1 MASGLRVE
9 LLGPLRLLVDGV
21 PVDVPGSRRRA
32 VLAVLAMAQ
41 GREVSR
47 TAIVDE
53 LWPDDPPR
61 DATQAVQS
69 HVSRLR
75 RHLGP
80 YADRLRHLDGGY
92 VLELEDGGLDVTDAR
107 RLADG
112 AASDALRLWRGDALA
127 EFVDYPGLAVEKVAL
142 DELRLRLGD
151 DALEAAIA
159 AGTSRSADAASAVAA
174 SPLRERTVILLMR
187 SYAVEGRTADA
198 MHTAAAYRR
207 RLVEETGLD
216 PSPALGTWE
225 RLVAAGSLA
234 PSRVR
239 TTSAVRTPA
248 GPLVGRDQDL
258 AELLRLLDTQPVL
271 TVTGPGGVGK
281 TRLTLQ
287 AAAEHSERTGAE
299 SVAVRLATVTDGDRV
314 PEAVAAAL
322 GLRLV
327 GDAAPETVA
336 RMLTGRAVLLVL
348 DNCEHVVDAVR
359 DLAVALHEVAP
370 TVRLLA
376 TSRVTLHV
384 PGEFVVRLQPL
395 PLPRDGDLARLGH
408 QPSVQAFVE
417 HARLRG
423 RDFTPTPGDSAVLVD
438 VVRRLDGLPLAIEL
452 AAGQLGAV
460 PLSALHERLGR
471 ALDALSARRPTS
483 DARHETLRATIDWSY
498 RLLDPAD
505 RAVLRSLAPFPAGV
519 DLETFERLSTEAA
532 PASDPLTVL
541 ARLVDHSLVDAAQ
554 EEQPRYRLL
563 ETIRT
568 FLLDDLDAR
577 GERTEAETRFLRW
590 ASQTAA
596 EISATVRGE
605 AEAAAD
611 HRLRAELANLRAARD
626 LSRGR
631 GDVEL
636 RIDLTLALD
645 DAATWRDLTELW
657 AWAVELERDP
667 LLRGNPRENA
677 VRASAA
683 EASWLLGDLDGA
695 ARLARSAI
703 DAAGDSP
710 GVVSAWSA
718 SAAVALF
725 RGDHAGAARDWA
737 AAAARSPLRSPYL
750 ASGALALAYA
760 GDASGA
766 DALLADA
773 TRALALGPSPSH
785 RAWLLY
791 VGGELTAASDP
802 GAAVG
807 SYTAAVD
814 VARSC
819 GAGFIEGVAAV
830 GLAAARAALGDVRA
844 AAEDYVGLLRYWSA
858 AGNLTQLWTTA
869 RDAAAL
875 LDAHGA
881 SRVAGLLLLAAGSA
895 DAASALVGDAAQ
907 RADDILGRLGPDET
921 AALSTRVRTM
931 TAAEV
936 VEVAVDALR
945 SGLGG
950 PSVP

>member
-1 MASGLRVE
+1 MPPPTPCASGAATRS
-9 LLGPLRLLVDGV
+9 PSSSTARAWR
-21 PVDVPGSRRRA
+21 SRR
-32 VLAVLAMAQ
+32 
-41 GREVSR
+41 SR
-47 TAIVDE
+47 STSSAC
-53 LWPDDPPR
+53 
-61 DATQAVQS
+61 AC
-69 HVSRLR
+69 
-75 RHLGP
+75 
-80 YADRLRHLDGGY
+80 
-92 VLELEDGGLDVTDAR
+92 
-107 RLADG
+107 
-112 AASDALRLWRGDALA
+112 
-127 EFVDYPGLAVEKVAL
+127 
-142 DELRLRLGD
+142 GD

-159 AGTSRSADAASAVAA
+159 AGASRSADAASAVAA

-187 SYAVEGRTADA
+187 SYAVEGRTAEA

-299 SVAVRLATVTDGDRV
+299 SVAVRLATVTDGGRV

-554 EEQPRYRLL
+554 EELPRYRLL

-596 EISATVRGE
+596 EISTAVRGE

-725 RGDHAGAARDWA
+725 RGDHPRAAQDWA
-737 AAAARSPLRSPYL
+737 AAAARSPLPSPYL

-766 DALLADA
+766 DTLLADA

-785 RAWLLY
+785 RAWLRVRRRRADRRERPRCRGRELHR
-791 VGGELTAASDP
+791 GGRPRSGLWCRVHRGGRRGRAGRGTSGP
-802 GAAVG
+802 GG
-807 SYTAAVD
+807 R
-814 VARSC
+814 ARS
-819 GAGFIEGVAAV
+819 GR
-830 GLAAARAALGDVRA
+830 GLRR
-844 AAEDYVGLLRYWSA
+844 
-858 AGNLTQLWTTA
+858 
-869 RDAAAL
+869 AAAL
-875 LDAHGA
+875 LVGGREPDPALDDRARRGGAARRARSVA
-881 SRVAGLLLLAAGSA
+881 SRRPPAPGRRVGRRGVRARRGRRAASATTSWAGSA
-895 DAASALVGDAAQ
+895 PTRPPRSAPG
-907 RADDILGRLGPDET
+907 LGR
-921 AALSTRVRTM
+921 
-931 TAAEV
+931 
-936 VEVAVDALR
+936 
-945 SGLGG
+945 
-950 PSVP
+950 

>member
-1 MASGLRVE
+1 M
-9 LLGPLRLLVDGV
+9 
-21 PVDVPGSRRRA
+21 
-32 VLAVLAMAQ
+32 
-41 GREVSR
+41 
-47 TAIVDE
+47 
-53 LWPDDPPR
+53 
-61 DATQAVQS
+61 
-69 HVSRLR
+69 
-75 RHLGP
+75 
-80 YADRLRHLDGGY
+80 
-92 VLELEDGGLDVTDAR
+92 
-107 RLADG
+107 
-112 AASDALRLWRGDALA
+112 
-127 EFVDYPGLAVEKVAL
+127 
-142 DELRLRLGD
+142 
-151 DALEAAIA
+151 
-159 AGTSRSADAASAVAA
+159 
-174 SPLRERTVILLMR
+174 
-187 SYAVEGRTADA
+187 
-198 MHTAAAYRR
+198 
-207 RLVEETGLD
+207 
-216 PSPALGTWE
+216 
-225 RLVAAGSLA
+225 AAGSLA

-299 SVAVRLATVTDGDRV
+299 SVAVRLATVTDGGRV

-395 PLPRDGDLARLGH
+395 PLPRDGDLARLAH

-596 EISATVRGE
+596 EISTAVRGE

-657 AWAVELERDP
+657 AWAVELENDP

-695 ARLARSAI
+695 ARLARAAI
-703 DAAGDSP
+703 EAAGDNP

-725 RGDHAGAARDWA
+725 RGDHHAGCPGLGRRRCPVA
-737 AAAARSPLRSPYL
+737 AAVAVPRVRRPGPGLRRRRVRRGRAAGRRHPRAGPRAEPVAPRLAPVRRRRADRRERSRCRGRELHRGGRRRSELWCRVHRGRRRGRAGRGTSGPGGRARSGRGLR
-750 ASGALALAYA
+750 
-760 GDASGA
+760 
-766 DALLADA
+766 
-773 TRALALGPSPSH
+773 R
-785 RAWLLY
+785 
-791 VGGELTAASDP
+791 
-802 GAAVG
+802 
-807 SYTAAVD
+807 
-814 VARSC
+814 
-819 GAGFIEGVAAV
+819 
-830 GLAAARAALGDVRA
+830 
-844 AAEDYVGLLRYWSA
+844 
-858 AGNLTQLWTTA
+858 
-869 RDAAAL
+869 AAAL
-875 LDAHGA
+875 LVGGREPDPALDDGA
-881 SRVAGLLLLAAGSA
+881 RRGSAAGRARSVAGRRRPAPGRRVGRRGVRARRGRRAASGRHPRPDRRRRVA
-895 DAASALVGDAAQ
+895 ALRR
-907 RADDILGRLGPDET
+907 RA
-921 AALSTRVRTM
+921 RTM

>member
-1 MASGLRVE
+1 MALRVE

-21 PVDVPGSRRRA
+21 PVDVPGGRRRA
-32 VLAVLAMAQ
+32 VLAVLALAQ

-47 TAIVDE
+47 TALVDE

-80 YADRLRHLDGGY
+80 YADRLRHGDGGY
-92 VLELEDGGLDVTDAR
+92 VLDLGDGGLDVADVRQVADA
-107 RLADG
+107 D
-112 AASDALRLWRGDALA
+112 AAGALRHWRGGALE
-127 EFVDYPGLAVEKVAL
+127 EFADCPGLAVEKVAL
-142 DELRLRLGD
+142 DELRLRLRD
-151 DALEAAIA
+151 DATEATIA
-159 AGTSRSADAASAVAA
+159 AGTSRSADAASAVAS

-216 PSPALGTWE
+216 PSPELGTWE

-234 PSRVR
+234 PSRAR

-258 AELLRLLDTQPVL
+258 AELLRLLDSQPVL

-299 SVAVRLATVTDGDRV
+299 SVAVRLAAVTDGGRV

-327 GDAAPETVA
+327 GEARPATVA
-336 RMLTGRAVLLVL
+336 GMLTGRAVLLVL

-359 DLAVALHEVAP
+359 DLVVALQERAP
-370 TVRLLA
+370 TVRLLT

-395 PLPRDGDLARLGH
+395 ALPRDGDVARLAH
-408 QPSVQAFVE
+408 QPSVQAFLE
-417 HARLRG
+417 HARLRV
-423 RDFTPTPGDSAVLVD
+423 RDFTPAPGDAAVLVD

-471 ALDALSARRPTS
+471 TLDALSARRPTA
-483 DARHETLRATIDWSY
+483 DARHETLRTTIDWSY
-498 RLLDPAD
+498 RLLEPAD

-519 DLETFERLSTEAA
+519 DLETFEQLSAEAA
-532 PASDPLTVL
+532 PAADPIAVL
-541 ARLVDHSLVDAAQ
+541 ARLVDHSFVDAAHDDL
-554 EEQPRYRLL
+554 PRYRLL
-563 ETIRT
+563 ETIRA

-577 GERTEAETRFLRW
+577 DERDAAETTFLRW
-590 ASQTAA
+590 ASRAAA
-596 EISATVRGE
+596 EIGTAVRGDG
-605 AEAAAD
+605 EAAAD
-611 HRLRAELANLRAARD
+611 RRLRAELANLRAARD

-636 RIDLTLALD
+636 RIDVTLALD

-657 AWAVELERDP
+657 AWAVELEQDP
-667 LLRGNPRENA
+667 LLLRGNRREVA

-683 EASWLLGDLDGA
+683 EASWLLGDLTGA
-695 ARLARSAI
+695 AQLARTAI
-703 DAAGDSP
+703 EAAGDDP
-710 GVVSAWSA
+710 GAVSAWSA

-725 RGDHAGAARDWA
+725 RGDHARAAQDWA
-737 AAAARSPLRSPYL
+737 VAAALAVQPSPYL
-750 ASGALALAYA
+750 ASGALALGYA
-760 GDASGA
+760 GDRSGA
-766 DALLADA
+766 AALLDDAD
-773 TRALALGPSPSH
+773 RALGVRPCPSH
-785 RAWLLY
+785 RAWLRY
-791 VGGELTAASDP
+791 VAGEVTAADDP
-802 GAAVG
+802 GAAVVH
-807 SYTAAVD
+807 YTAAVD
-814 VARSC
+814 LARGC

-830 GLAAARAALGDVRA
+830 GLAAARAAQGDVRA
-844 AAEDYVGLLRYWSA
+844 SAEDYVGLLRYWSA
-858 AGNLTQLWTTA
+858 AGNLTQLWTTV
-869 RDAAAL
+869 RDAAVL
-875 LDAHGA
+875 LDAHGSSDA
-881 SRVAGLLLLAAGSA
+881 AGVLLLAAGSA
-895 DAASALVGDAAQ
+895 DAASALVGQAAR
-907 RADDILGRLGPDET
+907 RARGILDRIGADRV
-921 AALSTRVRTM
+921 AALDARARSM

-936 VEVAVDALR
+936 VEMAVDALR
-945 SGLGG
+945 SGLGS
-950 PSVP
+950 PSVT

>member
-1 MASGLRVE
+1 MALRVE

-32 VLAVLAMAQ
+32 VLAILAMAQ

-47 TAIVDE
+47 TALVDE
-53 LWPDDPPR
+53 LWPQDPPR
-61 DATQAVQS
+61 DAPQAVQS

-80 YADRLRHLDGGY
+80 YADRLRLGDGGY
-92 VLELEDGGLDVTDAR
+92 VLELGDGGLDVADAR
-107 RLADG
+107 RLADTDAAG
-112 AASDALRLWRGDALA
+112 ALGLWRGDALA
-127 EFVDYPGLAVEKVAL
+127 ELVDCPGLAVEKVAL
-142 DELRLRLGD
+142 DELRLRLRD
-151 DALEAAIA
+151 DATEAAIA
-159 AGTSRSADAASAVAA
+159 AGTSRSADAAAAVAA
-174 SPLRERTVILLMR
+174 TPLRERSVVLLMR
-187 SYAVEGRTADA
+187 SYAAEGRTADA

-216 PSPALGTWE
+216 PSPELGTWE

-234 PSRVR
+234 RRVR
-239 TTSAVRTPA
+239 TASGVRTPA

-258 AELLRLLDTQPVL
+258 AELLRLLASRPVL

-299 SVAVRLATVTDGDRV
+299 SVAVRLAAVTDGGRV

-327 GDAAPETVA
+327 GAARPESVA
-336 RMLTGRAVLLVL
+336 AMLAGRAVLLVL
-348 DNCEHVVDAVR
+348 DNCEHVADAVR
-359 DLAVALHEVAP
+359 DLAVALQELAP

-395 PLPRDGDLARLGH
+395 ALPRDGDVARLGH
-408 QPSVQAFVE
+408 QPSVQAFLE
-417 HARLRG
+417 HARLRV
-423 RDFTPTPGDSAVLVD
+423 RDYSPAPDDAAVLVD

-452 AAGQLGAV
+452 AAGQLGTV

-471 ALDALSARRPTS
+471 ALDALSARRPTA

-498 RLLDPAD
+498 RLLDPVD

-519 DLETFERLSTEAA
+519 DLETFEQLSTEAA
-532 PASDPLTVL
+532 PTADPVAVL
-541 ARLVDHSLVDAAQ
+541 ARLVDHSFVVAAH
-554 EEQPRYRLL
+554 EDLPRYRLL
-563 ETIRT
+563 ETIRA
-568 FLLDDLDAR
+568 FLLDDLDVR
-577 GERTEAETRFLRW
+577 GERVAAETRFLRW
-590 ASQTAA
+590 ASQAAA
-596 EISATVRGE
+596 EIGAAVRGE

-611 HRLRAELANLRAARD
+611 RRLRADLANLRAARD

-636 RIDLTLALD
+636 RIDVTLALD
-645 DAATWRDLTELW
+645 EAAPWRDLTELW
-657 AWAVELERDP
+657 AWAVELEQDP
-667 LLRGNPRENA
+667 LLAGNPREPA

-683 EASWLLGDLDGA
+683 EASWLLGDLAGA
-695 ARLARSAI
+695 ARLAQEAI
-703 DAAGDSP
+703 EAGGDDP
-710 GVVSAWSA
+710 RVVSAWSA

-725 RGDHAGAARDWA
+725 RGDHARAAQDWA
-737 AAAARSPLRSPYL
+737 VAAALAPLPSPYL
-750 ASGALALAYA
+750 ASGALALGYA
-760 GDASGA
+760 GDTSGA
-766 DALLADA
+766 HALLDEADDAL
-773 TRALALGPSPSH
+773 RLGPSPSH
-785 RAWLLY
+785 RAWVRY
-791 VGGELTAASDP
+791 VAGEVTAASDP

-807 SYTAAVD
+807 HYTAAVD
-814 VARSC
+814 LARSC
-819 GAGFIEGVAAV
+819 GAGFVEGVAAV
-830 GLAAARAALGDVRA
+830 GLAAARAAQGDVEA
-844 AAEDYVGLLRYWSA
+844 SAEDYVALLRYWST

-869 RDAAAL
+869 RDAAVL
-875 LDAHGA
+875 LDAHGSSDA
-881 SRVAGLLLLAAGSA
+881 AGILLLAAASA
-895 DAASALVGDAAQ
+895 EAASALVGEAELRARAILDRIGAVRVAELDART
-907 RADDILGRLGPDET
+907 RAM
-921 AALSTRVRTM
+921 S
-931 TAAEV
+931 AAEV

-950 PSVP
+950 PSVA

>member
-1 MASGLRVE
+1 MALRVE

-47 TAIVDE
+47 TALVDE

-80 YADRLRHLDGGY
+80 YADRLRHGEGGY
-92 VLELEDGGLDVTDAR
+92 VLDLGDGGLDVADAR
-107 RLADG
+107 RLADTDPAG
-112 AASDALRLWRGDALA
+112 ALLLWRGDALD
-127 EFVDYPGLAVEKVAL
+127 EFVERPGLAVEKVAL
-142 DELRLRLGD
+142 DELRLRLRD
-151 DALEAAIA
+151 DATEAAIT
-159 AGTSRSADAASAVAA
+159 AGTSRSADAASAVAV

-216 PSPALGTWE
+216 PSPELGTWE

-234 PSRVR
+234 PSRAR

-258 AELLRLLDTQPVL
+258 AELLRLLDSQPVL

-287 AAAEHSERTGAE
+287 AAAEHSERTGTE
-299 SVAVRLATVTDGDRV
+299 SVAVRLAAVTDGGRV

-327 GDAAPETVA
+327 GAARPGSVA
-336 RMLTGRAVLLVL
+336 GMLTGRAVLLVL

-359 DLAVALHEVAP
+359 DLAVALQEVAP

-395 PLPRDGDLARLGH
+395 ALPRDGDPARLAH
-408 QPSVQAFVE
+408 QPSVQAFLE
-417 HARLRG
+417 HARLRV
-423 RDFTPTPGDSAVLVD
+423 RDFTPGPGDAAVLVD

-471 ALDALSARRPTS
+471 TLDALSVRRPTA

-519 DLETFERLSTEAA
+519 DLETFEQLSTATA
-532 PASDPLTVL
+532 PAADPVAVL
-541 ARLVDHSLVDAAQ
+541 ARLVDHSFVDAAH
-554 EEQPRYRLL
+554 EDLPRYRLL
-563 ETIRT
+563 ETIRA

-577 GERTEAETRFLRW
+577 GERIAAETAFLRW
-590 ASQTAA
+590 ASRAAA
-596 EISATVRGE
+596 EIGAAVRGE

-611 HRLRAELANLRAARD
+611 RRLRADLANLRAARD

-631 GDVEL
+631 GDAEL
-636 RIDLTLALD
+636 RTDLTLALD
-645 DAATWRDLTELW
+645 DVAPWRDLTELW

-667 LLRGNPRENA
+667 LLRGNPREVA

-683 EASWLLGDLDGA
+683 EASWLLGDLAGA
-695 ARLARSAI
+695 ARLARAAI
-703 DAAGDSP
+703 EAGGDDP
-710 GVVSAWSA
+710 QVVSAWSA

-725 RGDHAGAARDWA
+725 RGDHARAAQDWA
-737 AAAARSPLRSPYL
+737 VAAALAPLPSPYL
-750 ASGALALAYA
+750 ASGALALGYA
-760 GDASGA
+760 GDTPGA
-766 DALLADA
+766 HALLDEADDAL
-773 TRALALGPSPSH
+773 RLGPSPSH
-785 RAWLLY
+785 RAWVQY
-791 VGGELTAASDP
+791 VAGELIAASDP
-802 GAAVG
+802 GTAVG
-807 SYTAAVD
+807 HYTAAVD
-814 VARSC
+814 LARSC
-819 GAGFIEGVAAV
+819 GAGFVEGVAAV
-830 GLAAARAALGDVRA
+830 GLAAARAARGDVRA
-844 AAEDYVGLLRYWSA
+844 AAEDYVGLLRYWSGT
-858 AGNLTQLWTTA
+858 GNLTQLWTTV
-869 RDAAAL
+869 RDAAVL
-875 LDAHGA
+875 LDAHGSA
-881 SRVAGLLLLAAGSA
+881 DAAGLLLRAAGSA
-895 DAASALVGDAAQ
+895 DAASALVGMAAQ
-907 RADDILGRLGPDET
+907 RVREILDRIGADRVAELDARARSMS
-921 AALSTRVRTM
+921 AAD
-931 TAAEV
+931 V

-945 SGLGG
+945 SDLGG
-950 PSVP
+950 PSVA